1 MEENAA
7 EPNLSSILDAFY
19 NQMNRLREVALRKRP
34 LLINNLEESWC
45 NAKPLEVSSAGQQKP
60 SPVQQRHYKTV
71 VERFPHG
78 VFVSAVQ
85 RSEERRVG
93 KDVNLQLLCDAN
105 HDRHEDD
112 GAHILALE
120 NKVTGNKYAGQKSI
134 KREIAHGSKT
144 KRVHH
149 GLSQRVH

>member
-60 SPVQQRHYKTV
+60 SPVKQRHYKTV

-85 RSEERRVG
+85 HG
-93 KDVNLQLLCDAN
+93 IWFC
-105 HDRHEDD
+105 
-112 GAHILALE
+112 
-120 NKVTGNKYAGQKSI
+120 I
-134 KREIAHGSKT
+134 KRQAPAYVDAKSNRNCQG
-144 KRVHH
+144 
-149 GLSQRVH
+149 